1 MLTFRLKAGDIRKT
15 WYVVNAEDCVLG
27 RVASQV
33 SRILRGKH
41 KPTYSPHLDCGDCVI
56 VLNAHKVRLTG
67 NKVEDKNYYWHT
79 GYPGG
84 IKSRSA
90 SDILEGRFPER
101 VFESAVR
108 RMMGSKGP
116 LRNKRMGNLYIYA
129 SDVHPHAAQNPVA
142 LDIASWNDKNQR
154 REERSW

>member
-1 MLTFRLKAGDIRKT
+1 MQTFRLKASDIRKA

-33 SRILRGKH
+33 ARILRGKH

-67 NKVEDKNYYWHT
+67 NKVQDKNYYWHT

-90 SDILEGRFPER
+90 SAVLEGRFPER
-101 VFESAVR
+101 VFEDAVR

-116 LRNKRMGNLYIYA
+116 LRNERMGNLYVYA
-129 SDVHPHAAQNPVA
+129 SDVHPHAAQRPVA
-142 LDIASWNDKNQR
+142 LDVASWNEKNQR
-154 REERSW
+154 REAKSW